1 MLIELNY
8 RQTRRCDLTL
18 LPQQF
23 WHCQKDAY
31 THLINLGYFN
41 YLQKKHRL
49 RIFPENLFW
58 IVVLSNSIF
67 NCIARVANSILFKII
82 LCKDWNCHV
91 INCRIMEIKQLELID
106 HWIKVYVN
114 QTNQCSHGIEIFD
127 HSNSKKKHPLGFSN
141 LGGVFIL
148 FLLGISV
155 STLMF
160 LSEVCFPKNWNQ
172 QYSRMDNVNNYVQKV
187 LVAISNFI
195 RVTCQTK

>member
-1 MLIELNY
+1 MQCVITSTINKNTIN
-8 RQTRRCDLTL
+8 RQICTGTVTIGNANWVKLQTNQTMRSNVTAPTVLA
-18 LPQQF
+18 LP
-23 WHCQKDAY
+23 KGSAY

-41 YLQKKHRL
+41 YLQNKHRL

-127 HSNSKKKHPLGFSN
+127 HSNSEKKHPLAFSN

-172 QYSRMDNVNNYVQKV
+172 Q
-187 LVAISNFI
+187 
-195 RVTCQTK
+195 

>member
-1 MLIELNY
+1 MRSNVTAPTVLA
-8 RQTRRCDLTL
+8 
-18 LPQQF
+18 LP
-23 WHCQKDAY
+23 KGSAY

-41 YLQKKHRL
+41 YLQNKHRL

-127 HSNSKKKHPLGFSN
+127 HSNSEKKHPLAFSN

-172 QYSRMDNVNNYVQKV
+172 Q
-187 LVAISNFI
+187 
-195 RVTCQTK
+195 